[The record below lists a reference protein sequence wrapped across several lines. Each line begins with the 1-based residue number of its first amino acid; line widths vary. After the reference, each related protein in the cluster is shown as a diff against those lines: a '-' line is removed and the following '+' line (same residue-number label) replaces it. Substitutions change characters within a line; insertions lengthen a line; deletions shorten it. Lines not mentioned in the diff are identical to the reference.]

1 MFYCTTKS
9 VVPRW
14 FILSAPILY
23 PITIE
28 FNLLVSETFLHKCVG
43 AHSDNVVDTTGDDN
57 ENQETEVVSRNPSQ
71 TEDADEQTPLLNGS
85 SSNENDSV
93 GSKAFISMCI
103 ILNVVYLVMCVLV
116 FLGYKHHAGSKK
128 PALSLQSQL
137 YDDIDTSY
145 RCFYS
150 VILITC
156 CVVGMICCRRFGHQR
171 SKISFLE
178 YLLLL
183 ATSGVLFQSVKR
195 ILAFTVKWE
204 ASDSAT
210 KQGAMQFLPVYFVT
224 EFLDI
229 FQTLLQI
236 VFYYYVK
243 DAKLHDG
250 LLNNRSSVT
259 VLKNIITVMAMSNFA
274 LWIRDSFFSRK
285 CQQV

>member
-1 MFYCTTKS
+1 
-9 VVPRW
+9 
-14 FILSAPILY
+14 
-23 PITIE
+23 
-28 FNLLVSETFLHKCVG
+28 
-43 AHSDNVVDTTGDDN
+43 
-57 ENQETEVVSRNPSQ
+57 
-71 TEDADEQTPLLNGS
+71 
-85 SSNENDSV
+85 
-93 GSKAFISMCI
+93 
-103 ILNVVYLVMCVLV
+103 VLV

-274 LWIRDSFFSRK
+274 LWIRDSFFLTEMSTSVTPFSNYDIEKWPVFDNVTIPIYIFFRFNSALLFWCIREDVFHLGASHQGRVAPDSGLPRHAPHQRSVPRPPVSSRRPTWPSHRFR
-285 CQQV
+285 CRLGRPIHLRRRTRPSNETRMPLV